1 MPLNPYSD
9 CTTKHSPRILP
20 PPKQIL
26 FINRAPP
33 PALVPPIN
41 DIQNPDQKAAPRM
54 PNSGNLRPLVPQARL
69 PRHLSFHACNPR
81 CPEPWSNQVR
91 HSPATG
97 TEARTSEALRD
108 GRCTCSLGPTV
119 SNGSF
124 TASVRP
130 NRRQRINRSLTSSRR
145 CTPIRQLL
153 PVDYSNVP
161 VVDQE
166 RNFLLLLLHISDI
179 HFKHPV
185 CQTDEDPDLYFRTEL
200 VAHASEQIRELGDVD
215 VILVTGDIAFRGIDQ
230 EYHAATKWLE
240 TLATAVGCNKRRIY
254 VIPGNHDV
262 DQSSF
267 ETNAK
272 AKALI
277 RTIEQEKRNASR
289 ETALQTALQSDE
301 TNQHV
306 FASISAYNT
315 FAAKHDCQV
324 FPGRLGWKH
333 TLRIDSRTVLHLFG
347 LTSTL
352 LSGIDKKDTKGNL
365 FMSALQMTFPRTPG
379 AANLIMA
386 HHPPEWMSDQDQLEM
401 RLFGT
406 PNIVLFGHRH
416 VQLLRRE
423 YRGSIVFSA
432 GSVNPD
438 RNETG
443 WEPAYNLIELTS
455 ESTEEKRHVEV
466 CARQFRWQS
475 NPNGF
480 VPKLDMV
487 TKAPIFN
494 HSIQVTGDDTI
505 AAEKAQPIH
514 ERDSK
519 MPKREDRSI
528 EAPPFNRPNVRDLIY
543 RFWSL
548 EPLQR
553 VQILEELGV
562 AKIQPEPL
570 LQAKSYRSALVTLA
584 RENRL
589 NELDEAI
596 ARREK

>member
-1 MPLNPYSD
+1 M
-9 CTTKHSPRILP
+9 
-20 PPKQIL
+20 
-26 FINRAPP
+26 
-33 PALVPPIN
+33 
-41 DIQNPDQKAAPRM
+41 
-54 PNSGNLRPLVPQARL
+54 
-69 PRHLSFHACNPR
+69 
-81 CPEPWSNQVR
+81 
-91 HSPATG
+91 
-97 TEARTSEALRD
+97 
-108 GRCTCSLGPTV
+108 
-119 SNGSF
+119 
-124 TASVRP
+124 
-130 NRRQRINRSLTSSRR
+130 
-145 CTPIRQLL
+145 
-153 PVDYSNVP
+153 
-161 VVDQE
+161 
-166 RNFLLLLLHISDI
+166 LLLHISDI

-200 VAHASEQIRELGDVD
+200 TAHASEQIRELSDVD
-215 VILVTGDIAFRGIDQ
+215 VILVTGDIAFRGIDH
-230 EYHAATKWLE
+230 EYDAATKWLE
-240 TLATAVGCNKRRIY
+240 ALATAVGCNKRRIY

-267 ETNAK
+267 TTNPNAND
-272 AKALI
+272 LV
-277 RTIEQEKRNASR
+277 RRIEQEKRNASR
-289 ETALQTALQSDE
+289 ETALQTALECDD

-315 FAAKHDCQV
+315 FAAKYDCQV
-324 FPGRLGWKH
+324 FPGRLSWKH
-333 TLRIDSRTVLHLFG
+333 TLRIDSRVVLHLYG

-365 FMSALQMTFPRTPG
+365 FMSAMQMSFPRASG

-416 VQLLRRE
+416 VQILRRE
-423 YRGSIVFSA
+423 HNGSIVFSA

-455 ESTEEKRHVEV
+455 ETRDGKRFVEV
-466 CARQFRWQS
+466 SARQYRWQS

-487 TKAPIFN
+487 TKDPIFN
-494 HSIQVTGDDTI
+494 HSIQVPGDDMDDPI
-505 AAEKAQPIH
+505 AAEIAQPIY

-519 MPKREDRSI
+519 MPKREDPSI
-528 EAPPFNRPNVRDLIY
+528 EAPPLNRPNVRDLIY

-548 EPLQR
+548 EPSQR
-553 VQILEELGV
+553 VQILTELGV
-562 AKIQPEPL
+562 AEPSPEPL

-584 RENRL
+584 KLNRL
-589 NELDEAI
+589 TELDEAI